1 MHLPLT
7 WWFLLG
13 VICPLSPQGTMF
25 GDMFGCH
32 AEGQVLLA
40 LSE

>member
-1 MHLPLT
+1 MRLPLT
-7 WWFLLG
+7 RWFLPG

-25 GDMFGCH
+25 GDIFGCR

-40 LSE
+40 SSG